1 MIKIQNE
8 ILDNIKAEFE
18 QYGYDTLFATE
29 DDTQILKVL
38 VDRLGSDESG
48 NVILEMYFV
57 NEEGMD
63 KLKDVSFLQIFAT
76 YDCNVSSEMYAETAK
91 VLCEL
96 NFITALGAF
105 ALYEE
110 QMQLFY
116 KYTYVFNGTDP
127 DILTGNINV
136 VLNWIMGM
144 LEDTYDKICELIG

>member
-1 MIKIQNE
+1 MRKIQND

-18 QYGYDTLFATE
+18 QYGYDTMFATE

-91 VLCEL
+91 ALCEL

-116 KYTYVFNGTDP
+116 KYTYVLNGTDP

-144 LEDTYDKICELIG
+144 LEDTYDKICELVG

>member
-1 MIKIQNE
+1 MRKIQND

-63 KLKDVSFLQIFAT
+63 KLQDVSFLQIFAT
-76 YDCNVSSEMYAETAK
+76 YDCNVNSEMYSETAK
-91 VLCEL
+91 ALCEL

-116 KYTYVFNGTDP
+116 KYTYVLNGTDP